1 MTNKRPAPEE
11 CAPYYKRYIDQV
23 EGDDIIKILEKEK
36 EETTKFL
43 ESIPWDKWEHA
54 YAEGKW
60 TLAEVLM
67 HLIDG
72 ERIFAYRALR
82 IARNDQTPLPGFEQ
96 DDYVPFTEA
105 NKRLPASIVREY
117 QTVRD
122 ASLSLFSHFSDAM
135 WERFGTASNNPV
147 TPLAL
152 AYIIAGHELHHLKII
167 KERYL

>member
-1 MTNKRPAPEE
+1 MINRRPAPDE
-11 CAPYYKRYIDQV
+11 CAPYYHTYTNKV
-23 EGDDIIKILEKEK
+23 EGDDIISILEHGK
-36 EETTKFL
+36 EESTKFL
-43 ESIPWDKWEHA
+43 ESIPWDKWEHT

-60 TLAEVLM
+60 TIAEVLM

-96 DDYVPFTEA
+96 DDYIPFTEA
-105 NKRLPASIVREY
+105 NQRLPASLVREY

-122 ASLSLFSHFSDAM
+122 ASISLFRHFSEAM
-135 WERFGTASNNPV
+135 WSRRGTASNHPV

-152 AYIIAGHELHHLKII
+152 AYIIAGHEQHHLNII
-167 KERYL
+167 RERYL